1 MKRIFLILTILLVIV
16 ALFIKVVRNQ
26 AVETNRELENHL
38 KSLHLELTGN
48 VSSKKNIGHGVSR
61 IFLDITSSNMD
72 YYHPQDS
79 L

>member
-16 ALFIKVVRNQ
+16 ELFLKVVRNQ
-26 AVETNRELENHL
+26 AIETNRELENYL

-61 IFLDITSSNMD
+61 IF
-72 YYHPQDS
+72 
-79 L
+79 